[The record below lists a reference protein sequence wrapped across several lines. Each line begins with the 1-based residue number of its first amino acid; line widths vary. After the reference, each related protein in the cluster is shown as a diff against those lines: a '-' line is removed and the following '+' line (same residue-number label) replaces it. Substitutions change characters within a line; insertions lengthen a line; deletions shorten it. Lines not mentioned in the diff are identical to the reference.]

1 MAVGHIECQPFVS
14 QLVVEISAYLR
25 YQKWISRFIR
35 VSVVILNATA
45 QIMIGRTINVG
56 APDKPCGVGRADA
69 NPKLLLN
76 DT

>member
-1 MAVGHIECQPFVS
+1 MTVGHVECQPFVS

-45 QIMIGRTINVG
+45 
-56 APDKPCGVGRADA
+56 
-69 NPKLLLN
+69 
-76 DT
+76 

>member
-14 QLVVEISAYLR
+14 QLVVKISTYLR

-45 QIMIGRTINVG
+45 QIMIGRTIDVG
-56 APDKPCGVGRADA
+56 SIAQLHLYQIYTTV
-69 NPKLLLN
+69 LSIVV
-76 DT
+76 